1 MVIGDEFYDT
11 FCMVIGDEFYDT
23 FCMVIGVIMHAVDK

>member
-23 FCMVIGVIMHAVDK
+23 FCMVIGVIMHAVNE